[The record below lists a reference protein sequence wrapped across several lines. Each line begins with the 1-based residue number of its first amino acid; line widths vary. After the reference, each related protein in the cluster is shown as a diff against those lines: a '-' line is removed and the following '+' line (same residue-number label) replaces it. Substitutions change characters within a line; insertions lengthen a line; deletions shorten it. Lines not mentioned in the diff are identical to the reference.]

1 MEEAEE
7 LHLQVRDVR
16 LRVLG
21 AEHPDTLLA
30 MGNLAVTYWSQGRW
44 KEAEELQL
52 QVSNVRL
59 RGLVEEHP
67 DTLV

>member
-30 MGNLAVTYWSQGRW
+30 MGNLAWMHLNQGRR
-44 KEAEELQL
+44 KEAEDLL
-52 QVSNVRL
+52 MGVGDDRRIRFVYPRL
-59 RGLVEEHP
+59 ARS
-67 DTLV
+67 